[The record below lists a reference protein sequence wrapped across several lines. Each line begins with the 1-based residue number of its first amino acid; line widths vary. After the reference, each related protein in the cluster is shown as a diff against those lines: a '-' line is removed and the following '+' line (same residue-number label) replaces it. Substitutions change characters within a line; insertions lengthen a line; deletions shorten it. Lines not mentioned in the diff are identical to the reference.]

1 MADDPL
7 KYFRIETRELAQG
20 LSRGTLEL
28 EKGAPSKDAV
38 RSLLRLAHTLKG
50 AARVVRQP
58 EIAEQ
63 AHAIEDA
70 LAPFRESGGPVPR
83 SAIDLLLASLDAITA
98 RLASLDDAPPAEA
111 ARGAPEGRFE
121 TVRLELRD
129 MDALFESAGESATR
143 LAALTARLDGL
154 EAAWLRLQATLSAAL
169 RRDEAAGG
177 IPRALRAPL
186 EDAREAVE
194 RARRGASEETAASAA
209 GLRGLRD
216 QVDRMRLVPA
226 GALFDALERAARDA
240 ARSLGK
246 SVEFRSAGGDV
257 RFEANVLAGLQ
268 DILLHLVRNAV
279 AHGIETPAGRSAA
292 GKRAEGVVEVRVVR
306 RGHRAVVSCTDDG
319 RGLDTEA
326 IKQAAVRRGIV
337 GAGQAAGMGPEEVV
351 ALILKGGV
359 TTTES
364 PDGTSGRGVG
374 LDVVAAAAAR
384 LKGVVR
390 VRTEARRG
398 TTFEADVPLSLSALR
413 ALLVEAGG
421 RAIAL
426 PLDSVREVVRLAP
439 GNRFDRPAGE
449 GNPGLAVRPLAALL
463 GSEISGAVDC
473 RAAVLISAG
482 AGTVAL
488 GVDRVN
494 GTESVVTRLIPPW
507 AGAPPWIAGASI
519 PEAGDPILLLEPSAL
534 PETPG
539 PDAPAAPR
547 EKPLPLLVVDDSLT
561 TRRLQQSILESAGY
575 EVDLAVSG
583 EEGLA
588 MARRRRYGLFL
599 VDIEMPG
606 MDGFEFIRTARSE
619 TSLAGVPAMLVSSRG
634 SAEDRRRGEAAG
646 AVAYMVKSDFDQVLL
661 LRLIARLLAG
671 GQP

>member
-1 MADDPL
+1 MTEDPL
-7 KYFRIETRELAQG
+7 KYFRIEARELSQG

-28 EKGAPSKDAV
+28 EKGAPSRDAV
-38 RSLLRLAHTLKG
+38 RGLLRLAHTLKG

-63 AHAIEDA
+63 AHAIEDT

-83 SAIDLLLASLDAITA
+83 TAIDLLLASLDAIA
-98 RLASLDDAPPAEA
+98 SRLASLESQPRVAPA
-111 ARGAPEGRFE
+111 AEGRFE
-121 TVRLELRD
+121 TVRLELRE
-129 MDALFESAGESATR
+129 MDQLFESAGESASH
-143 LAALTARLDGL
+143 LASLTARLDGL
-154 EAAWLRLQATLSAAL
+154 ETAWVRLQRTIETAF

-177 IPRALRAPL
+177 VPRALRAPI
-186 EDAREAVE
+186 EEARDAVE
-194 RARRGASEETAASAA
+194 RARRGAAEEAAASAVE
-209 GLRGLRD
+209 LRGLRG

-226 GALFDALERAARDA
+226 AALFDSLERAARDA

-279 AHGIETPAGRSAA
+279 AHGIEGPAARSAA
-292 GKRAEGVVEVRVVR
+292 GKRPEGVVEVRVVR
-306 RGHRAVVSCTDDG
+306 RGHRAVVSCSDDG

-326 IKQAAVRRGIV
+326 IKQAAVRRGV
-337 GAGQAAGMGPEEVV
+337 VSAGQAAGMGPEEVV
-351 ALILKGGV
+351 AMIMRGGV
-359 TTTES
+359 TTTER

-390 VRTEARRG
+390 VRTVPRRG
-398 TTFEADVPLSLSALR
+398 TTFEAEVPLSLSALR

-421 RAIAL
+421 RAVAL

-439 GNRFDRPAGE
+439 GNRIE
-449 GNPGLAVRPLAALL
+449 GISAGLAVRPLAALL
-463 GSEISGAVDC
+463 GPELRAAGDC
-473 RAAVLISAG
+473 RSAVLVDAG
-482 AGTVAL
+482 AGTIAL

-494 GTESVVTRLIPPW
+494 GTESVVTRLVPPW

-534 PETPG
+534 PEAAGTA
-539 PDAPAAPR
+539 APAPPAA
-547 EKPLPLLVVDDSLT
+547 KPPPLLVVDDSLT

-575 EVDLAVSG
+575 EVDLAASG
-583 EEGLA
+583 EEGIE
-588 MARRRRYGLFL
+588 MAKRRPYGLFL
-599 VDIEMPG
+599 VDVEMPG
-606 MDGFEFIRTARSE
+606 MSGFDFVRVTRGDAEQAR
-619 TSLAGVPAMLVSSRG
+619 VPAMLVTSRG
-634 SAEDRRRGEAAG
+634 SAEDRARGEEAG
-646 AVAYMVKSDFDQVLL
+646 AVAYMVKSDFDQVVL

-671 GQP
+671 RQP

>member
-7 KYFRIETRELAQG
+7 KYFRIEARELAQG
-20 LSRGTLEL
+20 LGRGTLEL
-28 EKGAPSKDAV
+28 EKGASKDAV
-38 RSLLRLAHTLKG
+38 RGLLRLAHTLKG

-63 AHAIEDA
+63 AHAIEDT

-83 SAIDLLLASLDAITA
+83 GAIDQLLASLDAISA
-98 RLASLDDAPPAEA
+98 RLGALQEKPAAAPAVEA
-111 ARGAPEGRFE
+111 PRGAPEGRFE

-129 MDALFESAGESATR
+129 MDLLFESAGESAAR
-143 LAALTARLDGL
+143 LAALTSRLDGL
-154 EAAWLRLQATLSAAL
+154 EAAWERLQGTMAAAL

-177 IPRALRAPL
+177 IARALRAPL

-194 RARRGASEETAASAA
+194 RARRGAVEEAAASTAE
-209 GLRGLRD
+209 LRGLRE

-268 DILLHLVRNAV
+268 DILLHMVRNAV
-279 AHGIETPAGRSAA
+279 AHGIEAPAARSAA
-292 GKRAEGVVEVRVVR
+292 GKRAEGLVEVRVVR

-319 RGLDTEA
+319 RGLDTEG
-326 IKQAAVRRGIV
+326 IKQAAVRRGV
-337 GAGQAAGMGPEEVV
+337 VDAGQAAGMGPEEVV
-351 ALILKGGV
+351 AMIMKGGV
-359 TTTES
+359 TTTER

-390 VRTEARRG
+390 VRTEPRRG
-398 TTFEADVPLSLSALR
+398 TTFEAEVPLSLSALR

-421 RAIAL
+421 RSVAL

-439 GNRFDRPAGE
+439 GNRIE
-449 GNPGLAVRPLAALL
+449 GGSADLAVRPLAGLL
-463 GSEISGAVDC
+463 GPESRVTADC
-473 RAAVLISAG
+473 RAAVLIDAG
-482 AGTVAL
+482 AGTIAL
-488 GVDRVN
+488 GVDRIN
-494 GTESVVTRLIPPW
+494 GTESVVTRLVPPW
-507 AGAPPWIAGASI
+507 SGAPPWIAGASI

-534 PETPG
+534 PQAPG
-539 PDAPAAPR
+539 AAAAAAPP

-575 EVDLAVSG
+575 EVHLATSG
-583 EEGLA
+583 EEGLE
-588 MARRRRYGLFL
+588 MARTRRYGMFL
-599 VDIEMPG
+599 VDVEMPG
-606 MDGFEFIRTARSE
+606 MTGFDFVRMTRADKDLAR
-619 TSLAGVPAMLVSSRG
+619 VPAMLVTSRG
-634 SAEDRRRGEAAG
+634 SAEDRRRGEEAG

-671 GQP
+671 RQP